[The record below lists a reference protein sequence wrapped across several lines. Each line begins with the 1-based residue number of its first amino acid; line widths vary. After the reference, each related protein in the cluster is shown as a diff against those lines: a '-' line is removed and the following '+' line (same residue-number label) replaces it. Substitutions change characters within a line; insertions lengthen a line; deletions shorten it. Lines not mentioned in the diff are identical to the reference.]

1 MSSVPWTFQLFG
13 SWVRQIVDKYHRM
26 HTHVHLSH
34 TWACAVGRLKECF
47 VYFSLNVRELW
58 PQPALRAAW
67 AWVLTWFCLCLFV
80 SAAFS
85 TSRSYEE
92 YEFYSSLDMSL
103 TPPCANGTV
112 ECHCGIVWP
121 LTRVQLPLELLSLF
135 GGRLKELI
143 KMQISVF
150 N

>member
-1 MSSVPWTFQLFG
+1 MSCVPWTFQLFG
-13 SWVRQIVDKYHRM
+13 SWVRQIVDKYHHM

-58 PQPALRAAW
+58 PQSALRAAW

-92 YEFYSSLDMSL
+92 YEFYSSW
-103 TPPCANGTV
+103 T
-112 ECHCGIVWP
+112 CHWLLPVPTGPWSVCGIVWP